1 MSNVTTIGIDLA
13 KDVFAVCAMD
23 VTGAVV
29 YHKALKR
36 DAFVAWAQ
44 HLQPCNIAMEACGSS
59 HHWGRW
65 FAARGHA
72 ARLMAP
78 EFGQPF
84 RKSMAAKNDRN
95 DAEAIA
101 IAARQ
106 PTMRFVAIKSVEQQS
121 VLVWHR
127 LREGYKEERTAHL
140 NRMRGLLG
148 EFGIWPPRSA
158 DKLIRALPALT
169 VDAAIPEGL
178 RLAIEQSLR
187 YLKSVHENI
196 ALCDQHIRQHLTSQP
211 AALRLTQ
218 MTGIGML
225 TASATL
231 ATVVNASQFNNGRQF
246 AAWLGL
252 TPRQMS
258 SGGKTKLGK
267 TSRRGDT
274 YVRSLLVQGA
284 KSTLQVA
291 LRQAADKA
299 SRLQQWIVSVYQR
312 VGYHKTLVAIANKHA
327 RMIWAMLAKDTS
339 YDANAWQQ
347 WQAPATNY
355 QRQINIRD
363 LNLE

>member
-1 MSNVTTIGIDLA
+1 MNNVTTIGIDLA

-23 VTGAVV
+23 ITGAVV
-29 YHKALKR
+29 YHKMLKR
-36 DAFVAWAQ
+36 DGFVAWAQ
-44 HLQPCNIAMEACGSS
+44 QLRPCTIAMEACGSS

-65 FAARGHA
+65 FAAHGHVV
-72 ARLMAP
+72 RLMAP
-78 EFGQPF
+78 EFVQPF

-106 PTMRFVAIKSVEQQS
+106 PTMRFVAVKSVEQQS

-140 NRMRGLLG
+140 NRIRGLLG

-158 DKLIRALPALT
+158 DKLIRALPGLT
-169 VDAAIPEGL
+169 VDAAIPEGV
-178 RLAIEQSLR
+178 RLAIEQSLL
-187 YLKSVHENI
+187 YLNTVHAQI
-196 ALCDQHIRQHLTSQP
+196 ALCDQQIAQHVASQP
-211 AALRLTQ
+211 SAMRLTQ
-218 MTGIGML
+218 MTGIGTL
-225 TASATL
+225 TASATV

-258 SGGKTKLGK
+258 SGGKTKLGR

-291 LRQAADKA
+291 LRQAPDKA
-299 SRLQQWIVSVYQR
+299 SRLQQWIVGVYQR

-327 RMIWAMLAKDTS
+327 RMMWAMLAKDTS
-339 YDANAWQQ
+339 YDGDAWQQ
-347 WQAPATNY
+347 WQAVNTTN
-355 QRQINIRD
+355 IGD
-363 LNLE
+363 LKLI

>member
-23 VTGAVV
+23 LNGAVV
-29 YHKALKR
+29 YHKTMKR
-36 DAFVAWAQ
+36 EPFVVWAEQ
-44 HLQPCNIAMEACGSS
+44 LPPCTIAMEACGSS

-65 FAARGHA
+65 FAARGHTA
-72 ARLMAP
+72 KLMAP
-78 EFGQPF
+78 EFVQPF

-106 PTMRFVAIKSVEQQS
+106 PTMRFVTIKSIEQQT

-127 LREGYKEERTAHL
+127 LREGYKQERTAHL
-140 NRMRGLLG
+140 NRVRGLLG

-158 DKLIRALPALT
+158 DKLIRALPGYS
-169 VDAAIPEGL
+169 VDTAIPEGL
-178 RLAIEQSLR
+178 RLAIEQSLL
-187 YLKSVHENI
+187 YLQALHEQI
-196 ALCDQHIRQHLTSQP
+196 ALCDQRIRTHVISQP
-211 AALRLTQ
+211 AALRLTE
-218 MTGIGML
+218 MTGIGTL
-225 TASATL
+225 TASATV
-231 ATVVNASQFNNGRQF
+231 ATVVNAHQFNNGRQF

-258 SGGKTKLGK
+258 SGGKPKLGK
-267 TSRRGDT
+267 TTRRGDT

-291 LRQAADKA
+291 LRQAPDKA

-327 RMIWAMLAKDTS
+327 RMMWAMLAKDST
-339 YDANAWQQ
+339 YDTDAWRQ
-347 WQAPATNY
+347 WQAVNVAQNA
-355 QRQINIRD
+355 
-363 LNLE
+363 